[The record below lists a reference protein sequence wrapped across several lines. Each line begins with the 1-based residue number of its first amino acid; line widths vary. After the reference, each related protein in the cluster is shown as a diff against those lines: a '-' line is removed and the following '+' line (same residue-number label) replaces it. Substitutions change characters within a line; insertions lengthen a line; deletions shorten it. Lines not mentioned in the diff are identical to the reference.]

1 MVQAGN
7 YEGDNMQGQQ
17 ILKVGDP
24 WPFGHT
30 EQEGMTAVID
40 RQSIDLVC
48 VMNGISAQERT
59 IFKKGKLK
67 YGCTVIDSIPFIFL
81 SFKHFSFDCYI
92 NSFKEPKDRIET
104 YTMGDPKANLV
115 QIFLVDGSTSIL
127 TAIRAVGTNP
137 DFNNTIKKAIFA
149 QPSVFQNAFQ
159 LDSLA
164 LNILN
169 THQTIDLMKSGMV
182 WAIG

>member
-7 YEGDNMQGQQ
+7 YEGDNMQEQQ

-30 EQEGMTAVID
+30 EQEGMAAVINK
-40 RQSIDLVC
+40 QSIDLVC
-48 VMNGISAQERT
+48 VMHGISAQERT

-92 NSFKEPKDRIET
+92 NSFKEAKERIST

-115 QIFLVDGSTSIL
+115 QLFLVDGFTNTLSG
-127 TAIRAVGTNP
+127 IRVIGTNP
-137 DFNNTIKKAIFA
+137 DFNNTIKQALFE
-149 QPSVFQNAFQ
+149 QPTVFQTAQQ
-159 LDSLA
+159 LDNLA
-164 LNILN
+164 LNILS
-169 THQTIDLMKSGMV
+169 THQTIDLIRSGKV
-182 WAIG
+182 WSIG